1 MSGDVFA
8 KMLKWISDFIA
19 KLVAMFK
26 NLGDIFSEAFDK
38 E

>member
-1 MSGDVFA
+1 MSGEVFA

-26 NLGDIFSEAFDK
+26 NLGEMFSDALN
-38 E
+38 